1 VERRE
6 PLRDSVIPVTD
17 WNPLD
22 PDFENVFYDLS
33 AWTSDQQAEL
43 TASLAQADVPHG
55 WVESELVVPAE
66 FEDVMDTLFNR
77 LEKELGIGTLAVQ
90 GGVDEDDD
98 VTEYELDDYSVAER
112 RDISEMLIERRITH
126 RWQETTLVVPTAA
139 EALVDDLL
147 DEFDSGEVT
156 FEEVDADSNTATD
169 SDSDE

>member
-1 VERRE
+1 M
-6 PLRDSVIPVTD
+6 TD

-43 TASLAQADVPHG
+43 TASLAQADVPHA

-66 FEDVMDTLFNR
+66 FEDILDTLFDR
-77 LEKELGIGTLAVQ
+77 LEKELGIGTLAVE
-90 GGVDEDDD
+90 GGVDDDDD

-112 RDISEMLIERRITH
+112 RDLSELLITRRITH
-126 RWQETTLVVPTAA
+126 RWQETTLIVPTPA

-147 DEFDSGEVT
+147 DEFDGGEVT
-156 FEEVDADSNTATD
+156 FEDVEANP
-169 SDSDE
+169 DSDE

>member
-1 VERRE
+1 M
-6 PLRDSVIPVTD
+6 TD

-43 TASLAQADVPHG
+43 TASLAQADVPHA

-66 FEDVMDTLFNR
+66 FEDILDTLFDR
-77 LEKELGIGTLAVQ
+77 LEKELGIGTLAVE
-90 GGVDEDDD
+90 GGVDDDDD

-112 RDISEMLIERRITH
+112 RDLSELLITRRITH
-126 RWQETTLVVPTAA
+126 RWQETTLIVPTPA

-147 DEFDSGEVT
+147 DEFDGGDVT
-156 FEEVDADSNTATD
+156 FEDVEANP
-169 SDSDE
+169 DSDE

>member
-1 VERRE
+1 
-6 PLRDSVIPVTD
+6 VTD

-43 TASLAQADVPHG
+43 TASLAQADVPHA

-66 FEDVMDTLFNR
+66 FEDILDTLFDR
-77 LEKELGIGTLAVQ
+77 LEKELGIGTLAVE
-90 GGVDEDDD
+90 GGVDDDDD

-112 RDISEMLIERRITH
+112 RDLSELLITRRITH
-126 RWQETTLVVPTAA
+126 RWQETTLIVPTPA

-147 DEFDSGEVT
+147 DEFDGGDVT
-156 FEEVDADSNTATD
+156 FEDVEANP
-169 SDSDE
+169 DSDE